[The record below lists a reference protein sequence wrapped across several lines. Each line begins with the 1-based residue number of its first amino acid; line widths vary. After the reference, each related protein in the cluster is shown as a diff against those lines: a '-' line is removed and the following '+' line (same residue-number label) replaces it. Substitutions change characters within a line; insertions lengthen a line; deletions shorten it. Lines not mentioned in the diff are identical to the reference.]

1 MKVQDLIQNHGSIVE
16 TLINPL
22 PTPPPTK
29 DDNKMD
35 ILIKDNRWDFM
46 IKEKKFQCTY
56 VDCGKIFTRLANL
69 NSHLSVHSGERPF
82 ICKYDGCQGKFR
94 RKQDLFR
101 HTRSIHMPFSSRP
114 YQCPSAGCLMRF
126 ARADGLSAHLRS
138 CVGGSS
144 RRRRKTAYDETPFSE
159 TIME

>member
-1 MKVQDLIQNHGSIVE
+1 MKVQDLLLIEDHSHVENLRSIM
-16 TLINPL
+16 
-22 PTPPPTK
+22 PTPPPSK
-29 DDNKMD
+29 DLNDDN
-35 ILIKDNRWDFM
+35 I
-46 IKEKKFQCTY
+46 KKFQCTHP
-56 VDCGKIFTRLANL
+56 DCGKIFTRLQNL

-101 HTRSIHMPFSSRP
+101 HTRSIHMPFASRP
-114 YQCPSAGCLMRF
+114 YQCPTVGCLMRF

-144 RRRRKTAYDETPFSE
+144 NRKKKTAYAAGTSFDVKSE
-159 TIME
+159 